1 MCRGSGCCACLVWVV
16 WVVWVWVEASFLV
29 CGADWFWKVGFGIWY
44 FEEQQ
49 PIVNNYEIKIKKPSF
64 QIIFKS
70 KKSKIVIN

>member
-1 MCRGSGCCACLVWVV
+1 MYRGSGCGCCACGSGSCL
-16 WVVWVWVEASFLV
+16 VWVEASFLGS
-29 CGADWFWKVGFGIWY
+29 GADWFWKGGSGIWDL
-44 FEEQQ
+44 EEQQ

>member
-1 MCRGSGCCACLVWVV
+1 
-16 WVVWVWVEASFLV
+16 VEASGV
-29 CGADWFWKVGFGIWY
+29 GSGAAADWFWRGSGGSGF
-44 FEEQQ
+44 FLEEQQ